1 MDDSD
6 HPAGI
11 CVYLTGRLQR
21 RTTGSGGEA
30 ECGQEQDASSNHVSA
45 DLSVGRGS
53 VGRKDGRQRARN
65 LISLLIPVKN
75 RAGGSPGGGPGSG
88 LVDFGIFKLVGSARS
103 KRATA

>member
-11 CVYLTGRLQR
+11 CVNLSGRLQR
-21 RTTGSGGEA
+21 RTTGGGGEA

-45 DLSVGRGS
+45 DLSVGRME
-53 VGRKDGRQRARN
+53 RRRARN

-75 RAGGSPGGGPGSG
+75 RAVRSPGWRTG
-88 LVDFGIFKLVGSARS
+88 
-103 KRATA
+103 